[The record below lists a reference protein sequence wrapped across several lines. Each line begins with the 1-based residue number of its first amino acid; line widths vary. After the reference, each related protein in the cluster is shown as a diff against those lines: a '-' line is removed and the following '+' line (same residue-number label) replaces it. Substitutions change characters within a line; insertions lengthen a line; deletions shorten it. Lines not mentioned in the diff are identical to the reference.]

1 MAGRA
6 WVLLLNILE
15 KSISS
20 WEKKRVKSMP
30 DTGGKSYKR
39 KVGLI
44 PWERSRVECLAKSKE
59 YSGDDKLLTVNV

>member
-1 MAGRA
+1 MGTF
-6 WVLLLNILE
+6 I
-15 KSISS
+15 KYTGKGISS

-44 PWERSRVECLAKSKE
+44 PRERSRVECLAKKQRAF
-59 YSGDDKLLTVNV
+59 LR